1 MNAALRYWLFQL
13 PGFAGAGG
21 ALYLAVGFEW
31 IGTWTAVG
39 GLAAWVLKDWLLYPL
54 LKNSYTPA
62 SAVRDRYVGRTAVA
76 TEPLAPDGYVRI
88 GRELWR
94 ARLAEPHQT
103 APAGAELEVVAREGL
118 LLRVSPAQGLPPES
132 AP

>member
-1 MNAALRYWLFQL
+1 MNAAVRYWIYQL

-31 IGTWTAVG
+31 IGTWTAVA
-39 GLAAWVLKDWLLYPL
+39 GLAAWVVKDMLLYPL
-54 LKNSYTPA
+54 LKRSYAPA
-62 SAVRDRYVGRTAVA
+62 SAVHDRYVGRAAVA
-76 TEPLAPDGYVRI
+76 TEPLAPDGYVRL

-94 ARLAEPHQT
+94 ARMADPTQS
-103 APAGAELEVVAREGL
+103 APVGAALEVVAREGL
-118 LLRVSPAQGLPPES
+118 LLRVSTAKDAASES